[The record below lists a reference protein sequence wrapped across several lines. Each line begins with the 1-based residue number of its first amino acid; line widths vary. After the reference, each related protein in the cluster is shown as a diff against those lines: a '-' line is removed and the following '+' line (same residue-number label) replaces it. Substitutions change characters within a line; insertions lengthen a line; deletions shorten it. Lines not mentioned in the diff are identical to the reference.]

1 MSMHPLST
9 RFIAEIE
16 ILAAQEQCILWAM
29 NKDMS
34 QELFISATYQSLWQ
48 FEPVNMYRILNHRS
62 LETYISKVMKE
73 KKLSEFQNRT
83 INAKHT
89 IIYQIELPNGTLQLV
104 QDRSFHLNDKNGNTL
119 LIAGVAM
126 PVSED
131 SFKSEEQTVIS
142 DRIDRICI
150 ELYRL
155 LLLPLEKISIT
166 QSQRVE
172 SLTSKQKEVLKF
184 ILHGLNAKEIAKQMH
199 LSFRT
204 IESHTT
210 QIKERFGASSKSEL
224 ISIAISENLMGI
236 FL

>member
-1 MSMHPLST
+1 MNTHPLTS

-16 ILAAQEQCILWAM
+16 ILAAKERCILWAM
-29 NKDMS
+29 NHDMS

-48 FEPVNMYRILNHRS
+48 FEPVNMYRILNHRA
-62 LETYISKVMKE
+62 LENYISDVMQGKQL
-73 KKLSEFQNRT
+73 KEFQNRT

-89 IIYQIELPNGTLQLV
+89 IIYQIKLPNGSLQLV

-119 LIAGVAM
+119 LIAGVAL
-126 PVSED
+126 PVSEA
-131 SFKSEEQTVIS
+131 SFNSEEQQIIS
-142 DRIDRICI
+142 DRIDRICV

-155 LLLPLEKISIT
+155 LILPIEKIIVPH
-166 QSQRVE
+166 SQIFD
-172 SLTSKQKEVLKF
+172 SLTSKQKTVIKF

-204 IESHTT
+204 VESHTNT
-210 QIKERFGASSKSEL
+210 IKERFGASSKSEL
-224 ISIAISENLMGI
+224 ISIAIKENLMSV